1 MDRRTVTIALGAGI
15 GAIVGVA
22 ITDVSHLTGYWPH
35 VVVAIGAAAGAILVP
50 LIENRASRQSQPT
63 LPISHWAKRAAVDGA
78 FEPHPALARRSECM
92 RRLAGADISP
102 KKAAGH

>member
-35 VVVAIGAAAGAILVP
+35 VVVAIGAAARRDPGPSDFRSKIGLRGKVSPRCRYRIGRSGPP
-50 LIENRASRQSQPT
+50 LMGPSNLIRPWQDAQSACGVWREPT
-63 LPISHWAKRAAVDGA
+63 
-78 FEPHPALARRSECM
+78 
-92 RRLAGADISP
+92 
-102 KKAAGH
+102 

>member
-22 ITDVSHLTGYWPH
+22 ITDASHLTGYWPH

-50 LIENRASRQSQPT
+50 LIFDR
-63 LPISHWAKRAAVDGA
+63 K
-78 FEPHPALARRSECM
+78 
-92 RRLAGADISP
+92 
-102 KKAAGH
+102 